1 MVRMITPMHRW
12 QGRCMVSLNWD
23 VIMVTTT
30 VSMICLAMTHRIVMT
45 MTSEQLLTL
54 TQWLSPAFPVGS
66 FAWSHGLE
74 QAVASGEVTNAAT
87 LADWLDVVLT
97 LGAGRND
104 AILLVAA
111 YHAADPAVLSDV
123 GELADA
129 LAPSLERKVEAQQQG
144 AAFAAT
150 VRQVW
155 ALDIPDVPYV
165 VAIGRAAALVE
176 LPVVPV
182 TQVFLLAFVTNLVQ
196 AAQRLM
202 PLGQTE
208 AQRVIHI
215 LSRRCA
221 EVAATA
227 ASSDLDA
234 LGSAAFAVDIA
245 AMHHEELAP
254 RLFRS

>member
-1 MVRMITPMHRW
+1 
-12 QGRCMVSLNWD
+12 
-23 VIMVTTT
+23 
-30 VSMICLAMTHRIVMT
+30 MTDRIVMT
-45 MTSEQLLTL
+45 MTSDQLLTL
-54 TQWLSPAFPVGS
+54 AQWLSPAFPVGS

-74 QAVASGEVTNAAT
+74 QAVASGEVTNVAT

-97 LGAGRND
+97 HGAGRND
-104 AILLVAA
+104 AILLAAA
-111 YHAADPAVLSDV
+111 YHAVDPAVLSDIA
-123 GELADA
+123 ELAAA
-129 LAPSLERKVEAQQQG
+129 LAPSLERRVEAQQQG

-155 ALDIPDVPYV
+155 AFDLPDVPYA
-165 VAIGRAAALVE
+165 VAIGRAAALANF
-176 LPVVPV
+176 PVVPV

-208 AQRVIHI
+208 AQRVIHG
-215 LSRRCA
+215 LSRRCVDVA
-221 EVAATA
+221 ETTA
-227 ASSDLDA
+227 SGDLDT

-245 AMHHEELAP
+245 AMLHEELAP